1 LGQTS
6 ENVARPRRA
15 EWAVLA
21 LAALLWLPT
30 LSGRD
35 LWSPD
40 EPRIAQ
46 VSEEL
51 RAAVARDGLG
61 AAWVLQLNGAPYSQ
75 KPPLYY
81 WTAAA
86 LGTPFGHVDPWA
98 ARLPSA
104 LAGLAGLALTMA
116 LARRLFPGV
125 GARAAPWAG
134 VLLAL
139 SFRWGELSSRA
150 SLDVVLSSLELA
162 AILAWLRFARGEW
175 TRERAALCL
184 HGALG
189 LAMLVKGPVA
199 LVPLAV
205 IGLATLWNQRR
216 GSTSLSE
223 RGGIFSARYFAL
235 SVGPLLIWGAA
246 VLATTPAG
254 FFHEAV
260 VENLW
265 GRFFSGTSHARPLF
279 YYATQ
284 LPLEFLPSTLLLPAA
299 FLSARGS
306 LRSDDSN
313 AASWRLLAVWTA
325 VFVVFFSLSAGKRG
339 SYLLPLFPALSLAA
353 AVAMF
358 EGFRVR
364 ERLAFRA
371 GAISVGLAATLGG
384 LASAALWADVRTLP
398 SALGLGTSFEF
409 PSLFLATLT
418 ATGLGGALTGL
429 LAVRRGWSGERRAGA
444 IAAGLV
450 AVQLSVSH
458 GLYPALDAER
468 SLRPIAE
475 AASTLARGNEPIGVF
490 RHASLRPGLAYYA
503 PGSPAR
509 FVDLGTR
516 AEVDEFLSRHGR
528 VLIAEQRRK
537 QALGELPLPIQQQF
551 RGGQR
556 LVWVMAPD
564 GRGDG
569 PAEAKR
575 KRLRGAP

>member
-1 LGQTS
+1 MRQTS

-51 RAAVARDGLG
+51 RTAVARDGLG

-125 GARAAPWAG
+125 GIRAAPWAG
-134 VLLAL
+134 ALLAL
-139 SFRWGELSSRA
+139 SFRWGDLSSRA

-199 LVPLAV
+199 LLPLAV
-205 IGLATLWNQRR
+205 IGLTTVWNQRR
-216 GSTSLSE
+216 GSASLAAHD
-223 RGGIFSARYFAL
+223 GIFSARYFAL

-254 FFHEAV
+254 FFQEAV

-299 FLSARGS
+299 FLSARRS
-306 LRSDDSN
+306 LGLGDSN

-353 AVAMF
+353 AVAMV
-358 EGFRVR
+358 EGFDVR
-364 ERLAFRA
+364 ERLALRA
-371 GAISVGLAATLGG
+371 GAISVGVAVALGG
-384 LASAALWADVRTLP
+384 LAGAALWADVRTLP
-398 SALGLGTSFEF
+398 TALGLGTSFEF
-409 PSLFLATLT
+409 PSAFLGSIT
-418 ATGLGGALTGL
+418 AIGLGGALTGL
-429 LAVRRGWSGERRAGA
+429 LAVGRRWSGKRRAGA

-450 AVQLSVSH
+450 ATQLAVSH

-475 AASTLARGNEPIGVF
+475 AADALALGHEPIGVF

-503 PGSPAR
+503 PGPPER
-509 FVDLGTR
+509 FVDLNTR
-516 AEVDEFLSRHGR
+516 AEVDVFLRERGQ
-528 VLIAEQRRK
+528 VLIAEERRK
-537 QALGELPLPIQQQF
+537 QALGEPPLPIQQQF

-556 LVWVMAPD
+556 MLWVMAPNK
-564 GRGDG
+564 RGDG
-569 PAEAKR
+569 SR
-575 KRLRGAP
+575 KATHER